1 MKKIFQT
8 FYKIKTQNKN
18 VQIYDMIGKNVLTT
32 NTDSEVNVSSLT
44 PGLYLARI
52 TEEGKTSTKKLV
64 IN

>member
-52 TEEGKTSTKKLV
+52 TEEGKTSTKK
-64 IN
+64 

>member
-52 TEEGKTSTKKLV
+52 TEEGKTSTKKVV